1 MGLARAVQVTRN
13 LVLAGGV
20 AAGLAVTDPAVF
32 LVQLAQR
39 APAKVRGPL
48 GRVLE
53 GSPWVGGRA
62 LGGKLLGTADVDAQL
77 AAVLAADTG
86 GGSRS
91 PSVRLAWEVAA
102 SSGALPDEL
111 VEKMPPATRARALW
125 SRGMVDAAVAAAR
138 ATGSRRFAAKFA
150 SEADLLNPD
159 WSVTVPAPGPEA
171 PSRGKAVLHV
181 LTNSLPETQSGYTLR
196 TQRLL
201 QALADA
207 GTEVVAVTRVGYPV
221 AVGKFFG
228 RDEARVGS
236 IAYRRLLPWA
246 LPSSQTGR
254 LNLWA
259 QRAAQVVQK
268 ALGGRPA
275 LVHTTTHYHNGLVA
289 AALAKAW
296 GVPWVYEVRGVLE
309 ETWLSKQP
317 ESQQES
323 ARLSQRFA
331 RTRARENQLM
341 GLADHVLTLSGTM
354 KKALVARGVP
364 AEKITVVPNA
374 VDEALLA
381 ESLAPEDARARFGL
395 PADGF
400 WVGSVSSLVPYE
412 GFDTLLRAAALLRE
426 RGVDVRVLLAG
437 DGTDRPRLERLA
449 QELGLGEKAVFL
461 GRISPDQAKI
471 AHQALNV
478 FVVPRTDD
486 IVCRTVTP
494 LKPIEAMAVGRPVVV
509 SDLPPLVELVQN
521 GITAPTGLV
530 AEAESAES
538 FAQALATL
546 AQDVAAA
553 SSYARAGREFA
564 ATRTWAQNARIVRD
578 LYRSLGL

>member
-1 MGLARAVQVTRN
+1 MGLARVVQVSRN

-20 AAGLAVTDPAVF
+20 AVGLAATDPAVF

-48 GRVLE
+48 GRALE
-53 GSPWVGGRA
+53 GSPWLGTQA
-62 LGGKLLGTADVDAQL
+62 LASQLLGQQDAATQL
-77 AAVLAADTG
+77 ATLLAAHP
-86 GGSRS
+86 GGSKMS
-91 PSVRLAWEVAA
+91 PSLRLAWEVAA
-102 SSGALPDEL
+102 SSGAVPDEFL
-111 VEKMPPATRARALW
+111 DRMPPATRARALW
-125 SRGMVDAAVAAAR
+125 SRGRVDAAVEAAQQ
-138 ATGSRRFAAKFA
+138 TGSKRFAAKFA
-150 SEADLLNPD
+150 AEADLLDPQ
-159 WSVTVPAPGPEA
+159 WSVATPATEA
-171 PSRGKAVLHV
+171 GGKSRGGAVLHL

-196 TQRLL
+196 TQRLV
-201 QALADA
+201 QALADT
-207 GTEVVAVTRVGYPV
+207 GVEITAVTRVGYPV

-236 IAYRRLLPWA
+236 LVYRRLLPWS
-246 LPSSQTGR
+246 LPSTQTAR

-259 QRAAQVVQK
+259 HLAAQVVQK

-289 AALAKAW
+289 SALAKAW

-323 ARLSQRFA
+323 ARLSQRFT

-381 ESLAPEDARARFGL
+381 EGLAPEDARARFGL

-426 RGVDVRVLLAG
+426 RGVDVGVLLAG

-449 QELGLGEKAVFL
+449 QELGLGEHAVFL
-461 GRISPDQAKI
+461 GRVSPDQAKV

-538 FAQALATL
+538 FARALATL